1 MIVEFLEE
9 AEQELMDAVL
19 WYESKEAG
27 LGKRLRDEIAHVLD
41 RILEDPLLWRERSGG
56 YRRVNC
62 PVFSYYIPYF
72 IREHKIIVAAIAHD
86 RRKPGYWKSR
96 VQSHNCRTSQLT

>member
-1 MIVEFLEE
+1 MIAEFLDE
-9 AEQELMDAVL
+9 AEQEFVEAVL

-27 LGKRLRDEIAHVLD
+27 LGRRFRQEIGHVLR
-41 RILEDPLLWRERSGG
+41 RIIEDPLLWRERSGG

-62 PVFSYYIPYF
+62 PVFPYYIPYF
-72 IREHKIIVAAIAHD
+72 IRDKKIIVAAIAHG

-96 VQSHNCRTSQLT
+96 TES